1 VTKWGLMYSLF
12 NLCGGGGN
20 GVAHVSEVALLRA
33 GLVLGWVTVRVYRPR
48 LAA

>member
-1 VTKWGLMYSLF
+1 MYWLF
-12 NLCGGGGN
+12 NCYVAKSLSGN

-33 GLVLGWVTVRVYRPR
+33 GLVLGWVTDRGYRPR